1 MSFAFVNQMFQ
12 YTNYTEPIRQFIDD
26 SLFFELDTN
35 LKKSAN
41 MFIQRAEIT
50 RQDDIFLGSK
60 KR

>member
-1 MSFAFVNQMFQ
+1 MFQ